1 MNKTVKKISLILAV
15 MLMVAMLMT
24 TAMAV
29 TFHQGVSWTIP
40 GANQRSRE
48 HSWTAKASAIEG
60 KVYIDTKANTVQT
73 GAEDT
78 FFKVALNESGAAC
91 SQVKCNL
98 GYLSRRDIA
107 IAITGGNTYATYS
120 WRVDPTLNTD
130 IVDGLTNIYNR

>member
-1 MNKTVKKISLILAV
+1 MSKTAKRISVILAV
-15 MLMVAMLMT
+15 LLVIAMLMT
-24 TAMAV
+24 TAMAI

-48 HSWTAKASAIEG
+48 HSWKAKESAIVG
-60 KVYIDTKANTVQT
+60 KVYIDTKANTVQV

-98 GYLSRRDIA
+98 GYLSRREIA
-107 IAITGGNTYATYS
+107 MAITKDRTYATYS